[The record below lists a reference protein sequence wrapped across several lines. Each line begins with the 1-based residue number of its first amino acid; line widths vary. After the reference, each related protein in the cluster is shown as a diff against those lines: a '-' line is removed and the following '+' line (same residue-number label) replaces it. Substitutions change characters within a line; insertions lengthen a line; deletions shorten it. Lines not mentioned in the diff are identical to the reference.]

1 MPILFPVPPQVA
13 LDDLPAK
20 VRLLLTGTPVQND
33 LKE

>member
-1 MPILFPVPPQVA
+1 VA